1 MFFFLVRLRE
11 YKSGRDNQQHSRL
24 RSVTRS
30 SNHCP
35 TSYHP
40 STPSSSLF
48 RIHLSSFPFT
58 LPLPHSSSLYPSHPS
73 SFPFILSLPQSPFLA
88 PIHPSSSPFTIL
100 LTIKLHY
107 SLLSASTTTTCF
119 LEKNSIFFISHSRNI
134 GCENSHTCFFSSFDC
149 ANINRDVITN
159 SIADFG
165 P

>member
-35 TSYHP
+35 TS
-40 STPSSSLF
+40 SLSLT
-48 RIHLSSFPFT
+48 HSPFPFPPFIF
-58 LPLPHSSSLYPSHPS
+58 PLPHSY
-73 SFPFILSLPQSPFLA
+73 FLF
-88 PIHPSSSPFTIL
+88 PIHPSSSPVIIL
-100 LTIKLHY
+100 LIITLHY
-107 SLLSASTTTTCF
+107 SLLIASTTTTHF
-119 LEKNSIFFISHSRNI
+119 LEKKLTFLSSHSRNI
-134 GCENSHTCFFSSFDC
+134 GCENSRTCFFSSFDC